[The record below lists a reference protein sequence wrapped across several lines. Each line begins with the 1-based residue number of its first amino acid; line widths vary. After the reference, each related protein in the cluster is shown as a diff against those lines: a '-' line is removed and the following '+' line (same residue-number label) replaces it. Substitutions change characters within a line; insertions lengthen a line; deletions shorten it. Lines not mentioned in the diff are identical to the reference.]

1 MSNLQQ
7 QTTLNRNPLTWV
19 RDFWM
24 LAKPYWSSEEKLKA
38 SLLLTLCIIFNLLAI
53 AGTVMINKWYNV
65 FYDAIQNY
73 DKVAFYHSIIKF
85 CVIAFIY
92 IACMIAAFYCQ
103 KVLEIKWRR
112 WLTRHY
118 LEQWFSHKAYYKTKF
133 LSTISDNPDQ
143 RISVDISSYISV
155 SFGLILGLLTSMVTL
170 VSFSVI
176 LWSLSGIL
184 SFAIA
189 GYKITIYGYML
200 WSAILY
206 AVVGTYIM
214 FKIGRPLIRL
224 DYFQQ
229 AYEADFRYNLVRVR
243 EYSENIAFYDGEAPE
258 KANLMRRFT
267 HVVNNFIAI
276 IFRQIKLTIF
286 GSGYGQLAIIFPMV
300 VAAPRYF
307 AKLIKLG
314 TVMQILNA
322 FGKVQDSLSYF
333 INVYTTLSSWRATMD
348 RLIGF
353 QTAIR
358 EASLLKTLAIQKHGT
373 HTLKLEHVG
382 LNLPDGETLAK
393 NISFCLN
400 SGDRLLVKGRSG
412 CGKTTLLRTIAGLWS
427 FADGDISQAPNL
439 TSLFISQKPYLP
451 IDHLKNAIC
460 YPKIKD
466 LPDNNET
473 IKIMQDCQ
481 IGHLVNKLHTVMDW
495 NNTLS
500 LGEQQRVAFCRILIN
515 QPDIVYLDE
524 ATSALD
530 EENEALLYNLII
542 EHLPNTTI
550 ISVAHRSSVAKW
562 HTQELNF
569 NQLPA

>member
-1 MSNLQQ
+1 MNKV

-24 LAKPYWSSEEKLKA
+24 LAKPYWNSEEKLKA
-38 SLLLTLCIIFNLLAI
+38 GLLLTLCIIFNLLAI
-53 AGTVMINKWYNV
+53 AGTVMINKLYNV
-65 FYDAIQNY
+65 LYDAVQNY
-73 DKVAFYHSIIKF
+73 NKVAFYQAVIKF

-92 IACMIAAFYCQ
+92 IACMITAFYCQ
-103 KVLEIKWRR
+103 KILEIKWRR
-112 WLTRHY
+112 WLTKYY
-118 LEQWFSHKAYYKTKF
+118 LEQWFNHKAYYKTKF
-133 LSTISDNPDQ
+133 LNTISDNPDQ
-143 RISVDISSYISV
+143 RISIDISSYISV
-155 SFGLILGLLTSMVTL
+155 SFSLILGLINSIVTL
-170 VSFSVI
+170 ISFSVI

-184 SFAIA
+184 SFGIA
-189 GYKITIYGYML
+189 GHKITIYGYML
-200 WSAILY
+200 WAAILY

-214 FKIGRPLIRL
+214 FKLGRPLIRL

-229 AYEADFRYNLVRVR
+229 VYEADFRYNLVRVR
-243 EYSENIAFYDGEAPE
+243 EYSENIAFYNGEDPE

-267 HVVNNFIAI
+267 HVVNNFMAI
-276 IFRQIKLTIF
+276 IFRQIKITIF
-286 GSGYGQLAIIFPMV
+286 GSGYSQLAIIFPMLV
-300 VAAPRYF
+300 TAPRYF

-314 TVMQILNA
+314 DVIQISNA

-333 INVYTTLSSWRATMD
+333 VNAYTTLSDWRATMD

-358 EASLLKTLAIQKHGT
+358 EASELRTLAIQKHGT
-373 HTLKLEHVG
+373 YALKLEHVS
-382 LNLPDGETLAK
+382 LSLPDGERLAQ

-427 FADGDISQAPNL
+427 FADGSISQTPNL

-466 LPDNNET
+466 LPDNSAI
-473 IKIMQDCQ
+473 IKIMQYCQ
-481 IGHLVNKLHTVMDW
+481 IDNLVNKLHTVMDW

-500 LGEQQRVAFCRILIN
+500 LGEQQRIAFCRILIN
-515 QPDIVYLDE
+515 KPDIVYLDE

-530 EENEALLYNLII
+530 EENEALLYDLII
-542 EHLPNTTI
+542 KYLPNTTI
-550 ISVAHRSSVAKW
+550 VSVAHRSSVAKW